1 MKTLSFWIIIYILW
15 GCWNTCSKINKN
27 LVYTGH
33 IHLHL
38 PISPCNRSDVNLSCF
53 MLLFWSSCLLN
64 TDNIP
69 CVFLYPYLLFTVN
82 VGLYIILMWTLKY
95 QSDPDS
101 YWSSH
106 KSIGF
111 PLTIRS
117 YFCAGAH
124 AYKGFLRMMTF
135 WNLLLKLFEENS
147 NIHSSL
153 GVQDADLGEERNRE
167 GI

>member
-1 MKTLSFWIIIYILW
+1 MKTLSFWIIIFILW

-27 LVYTGH
+27 PVYTGH

-38 PISPCNRSDVNLSCF
+38 PISPCNRSDVNFSCF

-64 TDNIP
+64 TE
-69 CVFLYPYLLFTVN
+69 F
-82 VGLYIILMWTLKY
+82 LMWTLKY

-101 YWSSH
+101 YWSSQ

-117 YFCAGAH
+117 YFCPGAH
-124 AYKGFLRMMTF
+124 AYKVILHMMIL

-153 GVQDADLGEERNRE
+153 GVQDADLGEQKNRE